1 MTKHSQQNTL
11 RIGISGSYGGFNL
24 GDEAILQ
31 SIIAQLRILHK
42 AEITVFSRDPYDTS
56 RRHRVERVVAVRKLS
71 RDEAE
76 EEVARLDVFILG
88 GGGILYDADAKTYLR
103 EPILALERG
112 VPVMVY
118 AISAGPLYLPV
129 MQDLVRDCLNKVSV
143 ITVRDYHSRR
153 VLEDAGVR
161 HAIQVTADPALLLE
175 PEPLDADVFKREGID
190 PGRRLVGISVREPG
204 VAAPDINEE
213 KYHLILANTADYIID
228 RFNADVVFIPME
240 RKVFDLQHSHAVISL
255 MLRPQNAT
263 VLQGDYTSGQLLSII
278 GRLNFAVGMRLHFLL
293 FAALQQVPFVGL
305 PYSPKVNGF
314 LEELHLEMPPIH
326 FVNAG
331 RLIAHIDHAWDNRMS
346 VLQRIK
352 RYVPELKERAMKN
365 GAALERII
373 MKGNPETDQS

>member
-1 MTKHSQQNTL
+1 M

-31 SIIAQLRILHK
+31 SIISQIRSLQK
-42 AEITVFSRDPYDTS
+42 AEITVFSRDPFDTS
-56 RRHRVERVVAVRKLS
+56 RRHRVERVVAVRKLG
-71 RDEAE
+71 REDAE
-76 EEVARLDVFILG
+76 EEVSRLDLFILG

-103 EPILALERG
+103 EPLLAQELG

-118 AISAGPLYLPV
+118 AISAGPLHLPV
-129 MQDLVRDCLNKVSV
+129 MQDLVKECLNRVSL

-161 HAIQVTADPALLLE
+161 QHIEVTADPALLIE
-175 PEPLDADVFKREGID
+175 AQPLDADVFIREGID
-190 PGRRLVGISVREPG
+190 LGRRLVGISVREPG

-213 KYHLILANTADYIID
+213 KYHQILANTADYIID
-228 RFNADVVFIPME
+228 RFSADVVFIPME

-278 GRLNFAVGMRLHFLL
+278 SRLNFAVGMRLHFLL

-331 RLIAHIDHAWDNRMS
+331 RLLAHIDHAWDNRLS

-352 RYVPELKERAMKN
+352 RYLPGLKDRAMRN
-365 GAALERII
+365 GEGLERL
-373 MKGNPETDQS
+373 MKKRLL